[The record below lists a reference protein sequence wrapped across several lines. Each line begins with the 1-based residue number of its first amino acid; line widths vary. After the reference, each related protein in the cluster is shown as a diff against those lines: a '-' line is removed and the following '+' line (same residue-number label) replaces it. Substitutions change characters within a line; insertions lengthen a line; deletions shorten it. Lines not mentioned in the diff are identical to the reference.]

1 MKKKEFKNLKISS
14 FKNYI
19 ILTILTL
26 FAFTLLLFLFIYLK
40 NIDFIGAD
48 TEISS
53 SSSYYVKSSNSNLS
67 SPNNPRSAL
76 ENEQINYNQLK
87 KKNINKCNIISKL
100 EPIFFSAL
108 PIKEK
113 EELLYKIQ
121 SINQNQL
128 TQQDV
133 FNNIIPSFQIIL
145 SILYTDKFAKSI
157 ISKSYNDSPTGNF
170 YQNFLFFRKI
180 YFPLKND
187 IIELLNFYF
196 NLYKDEKTNYN
207 FTSKIL
213 RKSDYLYPKTKE
225 LKYNHQN
232 AIDIFFKKVAKK
244 NGEEIGPPI
253 YSFTSGIVVV
263 SENEW
268 AGSTTLD
275 SYIKGGISPKSGN
288 GVIIYDPI
296 GKRFILYFHL
306 SQTNVIKGQIIN
318 AGELIGFGGNTG
330 INARKAGHGKHLH
343 LEIYDLIKDRF
354 LNCYELKSI
363 LF

>member
-1 MKKKEFKNLKISS
+1 MKISS
-14 FKNYI
+14 FKDYI

-26 FAFTLLLFLFIYLK
+26 FAFTSLLFLFIYLK
-40 NIDFIGAD
+40 NIDFVGAD

-53 SSSYYVKSSNSNLS
+53 SSSYYFKSSNSILI
-67 SPNNPRSAL
+67 SPNNPRFLL
-76 ENEQINYNQLK
+76 EDEQIDYNQLK
-87 KKNINKCNIISKL
+87 KKKLNKNNIISKL
-100 EPIFFSAL
+100 DPVIFSSL
-108 PIKEK
+108 TNKEK
-113 EELLYKIQ
+113 EVLLYEIQ
-121 SINQNQL
+121 NMSQTQL
-128 TQQDV
+128 TKEKV
-133 FNNIIPSFQIIL
+133 FNNIIPSFQVIL

-170 YQNFLFFRKI
+170 YQNFLFYRKI
-180 YFPLKND
+180 YFPIKDD

-196 NLYKDEKTNYN
+196 NIFKEDKINYN

-213 RKSDYLYPKTKE
+213 RKSDYLAPKNKE

-263 SENEW
+263 SENDW
-268 AGSTTLD
+268 VGSTTLD

-296 GKRFILYFHL
+296 RKQFILYFHL
-306 SQTNVIKGQIIN
+306 SQTNVVKGQIIK

-343 LEIYDLIKDRF
+343 LEIYSVIKDRF